1 MVQGTAFVTDAQMR
15 SSLAVIRSLGRQGLR
30 VTAGEE
36 TMWSTGFL
44 SKYCREKVVYP
55 APKMGEKFIENLI
68 PVLERGDYDVIFP
81 VADACL
87 KPIIEN
93 EREISQY
100 TQIALPSPP
109 VFQRGYDK
117 GLTLQIAMENGIP
130 CPETH
135 FPRSVEELPSILE
148 GVQYPVVL
156 KPRVGSG
163 RRGVTICE
171 SPEEAALIYRRSVEQ
186 FGPMLIQEYI
196 PYGGELGVYALVNRN
211 CEMRAVTVQRR
222 LRSYPIDGG
231 PSTLRE
237 TIRNELSETA
247 IDLAYRLL
255 RAMRWFGVAMV
266 EFRIDERDGSLKL
279 MEVNPRFWGSLQLS
293 ILSGV
298 DFPYLLYKMM
308 IEGDVAPVL
317 DYKPGV
323 QCRWL
328 LPGEI
333 LWYLSSPQ
341 KLKNLRELLRFDIPD
356 DIISWSD
363 PGPTLGFV
371 LATLRYSMDREMW
384 RFVLRR

>member
-1 MVQGTAFVTDAQMR
+1 MTDAQMR

-36 TMWSTGFL
+36 TRWSTGFF
-44 SKYCREKVVYP
+44 SKYCRDKVVYP
-55 APKMGEKFIENLI
+55 SPKAEERFIEYLI
-68 PVLERGDYDVIFP
+68 PVLERGDYNVLFP

-100 TQIALPSPP
+100 TRIALPPP
-109 VFQRGYDK
+109 LVFQRGYDK
-117 GLTLQIAMENGIP
+117 GLTLQIAMENNIP
-130 CPETH
+130 CPRTY
-135 FPRSVEELPSILE
+135 FPGLPEDISPILSRIE
-148 GVQYPVVL
+148 YPVVL

-163 RRGVTICE
+163 RRGVTVCE
-171 SPEEAALIYRRSVEQ
+171 SPKEVLLRYRQSVEQ

-196 PYGGELGVYALVNRN
+196 PYGGELGVYALVNRH
-211 CEMRAVTVQRR
+211 CEMRAVTAQRR
-222 LRSYPIDGG
+222 LRSYPVDGG

-237 TIRNELSETA
+237 TIRNEASETA
-247 IDLAYRLL
+247 IDQAYRLL
-255 RAMRWFGVAMV
+255 RAMRWSGVAMV
-266 EFRIDERDGSLKL
+266 EFRVDGRDGSLKL

-298 DFPYLLYKMM
+298 DFPYLLYRMLM
-308 IEGDVAPVL
+308 EGDVAPVL
-317 DYKPGV
+317 DYRPGV
-323 QCRWL
+323 RCRWL

-341 KLKNLRELLRFDIPD
+341 KLKNLRELLRFDVPD

>member
-1 MVQGTAFVTDAQMR
+1 MEQGTVFVTDAQMR

-36 TMWSTGFL
+36 TRWSTGFF
-44 SKYCREKVVYP
+44 SKYCRDTIVYP
-55 APKMGEKFIENLI
+55 SPRSEEEFIDHLL
-68 PVLERGDYDVIFP
+68 PVLEQGDYDALFP

-87 KPIIEN
+87 KPIVEN

-100 TQIALPSPP
+100 TRIALPPPP

-117 GLTLQIAMENGIP
+117 GLTLQIAMESGIP
-130 CPETH
+130 CPQTY
-135 FPRSVEELPSILE
+135 FPDLTEDLSCILE
-148 GVQYPVVL
+148 KIEYPVVL

-163 RRGVTICE
+163 SRGVKVCK
-171 SPEEAALIYRRSVEQ
+171 SPEEVLLQYRQLVER
-186 FGPMLIQEYI
+186 FGPMLLQEYI
-196 PYGGELGVYALVNRN
+196 PYGGELGVYALINHN
-211 CEMRAVTVQRR
+211 CEMRAMTVQRR
-222 LRSYPIDGG
+222 LRSYPVDGG

-237 TIRNELSETA
+237 TIRNEVSEVA
-247 IDLAYRLL
+247 IAQAQRLL
-255 RAMRWFGVAMV
+255 HAMRWSGVAMV
-266 EFRIDERDGSLKL
+266 EFRIDGRDGSLKL

-298 DFPYLLYKMM
+298 DFPYLLYRMLM
-308 IEGDVAPVL
+308 DGDIAPVL
-317 DYKPGV
+317 DYKPNV

-333 LWYLSSPQ
+333 LWYLNSPQ
-341 KLKNLRELLRFDIPD
+341 KLKNLREFLRFDIPD
-356 DIISWSD
+356 DIISRSD

-384 RFVLRR
+384 KFVLRR

>member
-1 MVQGTAFVTDAQMR
+1 MEPGTAFVTDAQMR

-44 SKYCREKVVYP
+44 SKYCVEKVVYP
-55 APKMGEKFIENLI
+55 SPKAGEKFIEHLI
-68 PVLERGDYDVIFP
+68 PVLERGNYDVIFP

-93 EREISQY
+93 EREISRY
-100 TQIALPSPP
+100 TRIPLPSPS

-117 GLTLQIAMENGIP
+117 GLTLQIAMANGIP
-130 CPETH
+130 CPRTH
-135 FPRSVEELPSILE
+135 FPASTDEFSSILDD
-148 GVQYPVVL
+148 VRYPVVL

-171 SPEEAALIYRRSVEQ
+171 SPEEAAAKYRQSTEQ
-186 FGPMLIQEYI
+186 FGPMLVQEYI
-196 PYGGELGVYALVNRN
+196 PHGGELGVYTLVNRHS
-211 CEMRAVTVQRR
+211 EMRAVTVQRR
-222 LRSYPIDGG
+222 LRSYPVDGG

-237 TIRNELSETA
+237 TIRDDLAETA
-247 IDLAYRLL
+247 IGLADRLL
-255 RAMRWFGVAMV
+255 HAMHWSGVAMV
-266 EFRIDERDGSLKL
+266 EFRIDGRDGSLKL

-298 DFPYLLYKMM
+298 DFPYLLYRMM
-308 IEGDVAPVL
+308 MEGDVAPVL
-317 DYKPGV
+317 DYEPGV

-341 KLKNLRELLRFDIPD
+341 KVKNIRQLLRFDIPD
-356 DIISWSD
+356 DILSWSD
-363 PGPTLGFV
+363 PGPTLGFM
-371 LATLRYSMDREMW
+371 LATLRYSTDREMW

>member
-1 MVQGTAFVTDAQMR
+1 MERGTVFVTDAQMR
-15 SSLAVIRSLGRQGLR
+15 SSLAVIRSLGRQGLQ

-36 TMWSTGFL
+36 TIWSTGFL
-44 SKYCREKVVYP
+44 SKYCAGKVVYP
-55 APKMGEKFIENLI
+55 SPRESEKFIECLV

-93 EREISQY
+93 EREISRY
-100 TQIALPSPP
+100 TQIALPPSS
-109 VFQRGYDK
+109 VFQRGFDK
-117 GLTLQIAMENGIP
+117 GLTLQIAAENGIP
-130 CPETH
+130 CPKTY
-135 FPRSVEELPSILE
+135 FPGLDEDLSPILE
-148 GVQYPVVL
+148 TVEYPVVL

-163 RRGVTICE
+163 RRGVAICE
-171 SPEEAALIYRRSVEQ
+171 SPEEVILRYRQLVEL

-196 PYGGELGVYALVNRN
+196 PYGGELGVYALVNRQ

-255 RAMRWFGVAMV
+255 RAMRWSGVAMV
-266 EFRIDERDGSLKL
+266 EFRVDGRDGSLKL

-298 DFPYLLYKMM
+298 DFPYLLYRM
-308 IEGDVAPVL
+308 IMEGDVAPVL
-317 DYKPGV
+317 DYTQGV
-323 QCRWL
+323 KCRWL

-341 KLKNLRELLRFDIPD
+341 KVKNIREILRFDIPD
-356 DIISWSD
+356 DIISLSD
-363 PGPTLGFV
+363 PGPTLGFA

>member
-1 MVQGTAFVTDAQMR
+1 MERGTAFVTDAQMR
-15 SSLAVIRSLGRQGLR
+15 SSLAVIRSLGQQGLR

-36 TMWSTGFL
+36 TRWSTGFF
-44 SKYCREKVVYP
+44 SKYCSDRVVYP
-55 APKMGEKFIENLI
+55 TPKTEERFIEHLI
-68 PVLERGDYDVIFP
+68 PILEKGNYDVIFP

-87 KPIIEN
+87 KPISEN
-93 EREISQY
+93 EREISRY
-100 TQIALPSPP
+100 TQIALPPP
-109 VFQRGYDK
+109 SVFQRGYDK
-117 GLTLQIAMENGIP
+117 GLTLQIAIESGIS
-130 CPETH
+130 CPKTY
-135 FPRSVEELPSILE
+135 FPRSIEDLPPILE
-148 GVQYPVVL
+148 KIECPVVL

-163 RRGVTICE
+163 RRGVTVCE
-171 SPEEAALIYRRSVEQ
+171 TPKEVSLQYQQLVEQ
-186 FGPMLIQEYI
+186 YGPMLIQEFI
-196 PYGGELGVYALVNRN
+196 PYGGELGVYTLVNRYS
-211 CEMRAVTVQRR
+211 EMRAVAVQQR
-222 LRSYPIDGG
+222 LRSYPVDGG

-247 IDLAYRLL
+247 IALASRLL
-255 RAMRWFGVAMV
+255 RAMRWSGVAMV
-266 EFRIDERDGSLKL
+266 EFRVDGRDGSLKL

-293 ILSGV
+293 IISGV
-298 DFPYLLYKMM
+298 DFPYLLYRMM
-308 IEGDVAPVL
+308 MDGDVAPVL
-317 DYKPGV
+317 DYEPGV

-341 KLKNLRELLRFDIPD
+341 KLKNFRELLRFDVPD